1 MLVYQ
6 LSFVNAKQERT
17 SMLFSTEYAR
27 ALFIDENP
35 DLMSHVSTGIYPM
48 AYEEIDEI
56 VDGIVSAKIPSGK
69 KASAMSIEELVESV
83 VRK

>member
-1 MLVYQ
+1 
-6 LSFVNAKQERT
+6 
-17 SMLFSTEYAR
+17 
-27 ALFIDENP
+27 
-35 DLMSHVSTGIYPM
+35 M